1 MNRFQAFGTQA
12 SMTGR
17 EISNLGNRQANSA
30 DTFIVSMLRFNIHKY
45 ENPAN
50 GKKKIQRT
58 LGITSA
64 SRFQRDKRNMLG

>member
-1 MNRFQAFGTQA
+1 
-12 SMTGR
+12 MTGR

-50 GKKKIQRT
+50 EETKYKELLSLRVQADFR
-58 LGITSA
+58 GIRETC
-64 SRFQRDKRNMLG
+64 